1 MDFDFGI
8 FLDFLLRPGGNHTEA
23 FREALGLVDLAEATG
38 LDSVWLGEMHFN
50 PNRSVLSAPIVVAS
64 AIATRTTR
72 LKVGMAVQV
81 LPLISPLRLAEEAAT
96 VDQLSE
102 GRFEYGVGR
111 SGNMRAYDTMGI
123 PYEESSARFQE
134 ALDIILQAWKGDTFS
149 YHGKYN
155 HIENA
160 SLSPLPYQKPH
171 PPVRLASTT
180 EDSFARVGRL
190 GFPIFLSMRGM
201 DVSDLETNLRDYRSA
216 WKEAGHPGDSGDIS
230 VRFPMYIGLTESEAV
245 EDPKESIEAYFARMR
260 RLFEQRRSED
270 TLGAGTAERAEAWA
284 RRAERLATITYEE
297 ILETKVIFGTPEK
310 VIDRLTQF
318 KETLGLTGFTAELN
332 PGGLLPPEAVERSL
346 KLLTQKVM
354 PAFK

>member
-1 MDFDFGI
+1 MNSMSGTMGRGAQAKGFPKR
-8 FLDFLLRPGGNHTEA
+8 LSVAASRPQQKVQKYTKIEIHELPPRPATDGPNPAGCVESPALPAQSLHALPTLNTEA
-23 FREALGLVDLAEATG
+23 FREALGLVDLAETAG

-50 PNRSVLSAPIVVAS
+50 PGRSVLSAPIVVAS

-190 GFPIFLSMRGM
+190 GFPIFLSMRAKLSSVG
-201 DVSDLETNLRDYRSA
+201 
-216 WKEAGHPGDSGDIS
+216 GGGGD
-230 VRFPMYIGLTESEAV
+230 
-245 EDPKESIEAYFARMR
+245 
-260 RLFEQRRSED
+260 
-270 TLGAGTAERAEAWA
+270 
-284 RRAERLATITYEE
+284 
-297 ILETKVIFGTPEK
+297 
-310 VIDRLTQF
+310 
-318 KETLGLTGFTAELN
+318 
-332 PGGLLPPEAVERSL
+332 GG
-346 KLLTQKVM
+346 
-354 PAFK
+354 PA

>member
-1 MDFDFGI
+1 MDFGI
-8 FLDFLLRPGGNHTEA
+8 FLDFLIRPGESHTDA

-64 AIATRTTR
+64 AIATRTKR

-111 SGNMRAYDTMGI
+111 SGNTRAYDTMGI
-123 PYEESSARFQE
+123 PYEESAERFQE
-134 ALDIILQAWKGDTFS
+134 ALDIILQAWKGETFS

-201 DVSDLETNLRDYRSA
+201 DVGDLETNLHDYRAA
-216 WKEAGHPGDSGDIS
+216 WQAAGHPGAAGDIS
-230 VRFPMYIGLTESEAV
+230 VRFPMYIGLTEAESI
-245 EDPKESIEAYFARMR
+245 EDPRESIEAYFARMR
-260 RLFEQRRSED
+260 RLFEEGRSED
-270 TLGAGTAERAEAWA
+270 TLGAGMSARAAARA
-284 RRAERLATITYEE
+284 RRAERLATLTYEE
-297 ILETKVIFGTPEK
+297 ILETKVIFGTPEQ

-332 PGGLLPPEAVERSL
+332 PGGLLPREAVQRSL
-346 KLLTQKVM
+346 KLLTQEVM